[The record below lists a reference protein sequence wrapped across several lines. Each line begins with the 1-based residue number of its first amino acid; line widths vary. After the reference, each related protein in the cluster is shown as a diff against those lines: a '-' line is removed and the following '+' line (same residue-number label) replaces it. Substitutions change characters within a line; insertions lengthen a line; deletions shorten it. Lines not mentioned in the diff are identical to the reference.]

1 MKTILLWFS
10 TIFLCVTMASLLAVP
25 IFAEIPRTIQYQG
38 YLTDTSSQ
46 PIDTGAG
53 TIEVQFSVY
62 DSLTGGTPLWSA
74 MQPLGVSA
82 GLFNTVLG
90 PFSDTI
96 IFDHPYFLEVAIDE
110 NGNNIIDP
118 TEGLVP
124 RTSFTA
130 VAYALN
136 ADRLDGK
143 HADELV
149 TRNDF
154 EGVSERLC
162 LIYALI
168 SYDFPDFC
176 CDSIDVT
183 GFNIQSQLNMSFA
196 NQLNSEIWESSTH
209 TIEFGNVSDNAW
221 EFLLKPGA
229 SGALRPAICQD
240 SVQELEAG
248 PKSCQQWAEW
258 GGSSLGFVTVESMLG
273 CGFCGI
279 QDVAG
284 FVTQSQLNASYSR
297 RYGEQVWES
306 STHTIEF
313 GNTSDDTWEFL
324 LKPDESGALRPA
336 ICRDAVQNITT
347 GPITCQEWAEWRG
360 SSLGF
365 VSIPVT
371 IGCR

>member
-1 MKTILLWFS
+1 MQTIRLLFI
-10 TIFLCVTMASLLAVP
+10 TIFLCLMMASLSVVP

-38 YLTDTSSQ
+38 YLTDTSSR
-46 PIDTGAG
+46 PIDTGVG

-74 MQPLGVSA
+74 IQSLEVSA

-96 IFDHPYFLEVAIDE
+96 IFDRPYFLEVAIDE

-149 TRNDF
+149 SRNDF

-168 SYDFPDFC
+168 NYDFPDFC

-183 GFNIQSQLNMSFA
+183 GFDIQSQLNMFFVKQRDSK
-196 NQLNSEIWESSTH
+196 IWESSTH
-209 TIEFGNVSDNAW
+209 TIEFGTISNGTW

-229 SGALRPAICQD
+229 SGASRPALCQD
-240 SVQELEAG
+240 PLQELDAG
-248 PKSCQQWAEW
+248 PKSCQQWTEW
-258 GGSSLGFVTVESMLG
+258 GGYSPGFVPVEAMLG

-284 FVTQSQLNASYSR
+284 FDTQSQINGSYTR

-306 STHTIEF
+306 GTHTIEF
-313 GNTSDDTWEFL
+313 GSISANTWEFV
-324 LKPDESGALRPA
+324 LKPGESGAGRPA
-336 ICRDAVQNITT
+336 LCQDVVQNIST
-347 GPITCQEWAEWRG
+347 GPTTCQEWAEWRG

-365 VSIPVT
+365 VVLPVT